1 MKTHISTLL
10 LLAALG
16 LGNTAYAQ
24 KEAPHGPLHAPM
36 KPDTLKKYYVDLD
49 NDGVV
54 DVLDECPN
62 TPKGVKVDLLGCE
75 VDSDNDGV
83 PDSKD
88 MCPNSP
94 AGAKVNLVGCVGDD
108 DQDGVPNDRDAC
120 PHTRLG
126 KKVDAKGCAD
136 EGVPARVETKAV
148 EETPVMSEPM
158 KEVEHGHAVHISL
171 HLHFPTGE
179 YHLTPAQKR
188 KIRDAFAELK
198 ALDGDQVLLIEGH
211 TDAIGC
217 QDDNLKLSW
226 NRAEAVRQFLVK
238 EHYLPKEK
246 IYIIGWGENKPV
258 ADNTTPDGRAQ
269 NRRVDLS
276 VANPAD
282 LPAEA
287 VHVIPDDM
295 RGYVR
300 RPGRC
305 PLPDSQ

>member
-1 MKTHISTLL
+1 MKGTTTLSVL
-10 LLAALG
+10 LTMILSGAG
-16 LGNTAYAQ
+16 YAQ
-24 KEAPHGPLHAPM
+24 TDEPHAPLKAPM

-49 NDGVV
+49 RDGVV

-75 VDSDNDGV
+75 IDSDNDGV

-94 AGAKVNLVGCVGDD
+94 AGTKVNLVGCVGDD

-120 PHTRLG
+120 PHTILG
-126 KKVDAKGCAD
+126 KKVDAKGCAHD
-136 EGVPARVETKAV
+136 DVSSHAQAAPL
-148 EETPVMSEPM
+148 EEAPLESKPL
-158 KEVEHGHAVHISL
+158 KEVEHGDAVTVSL
-171 HLHFPTGE
+171 HLRFPTGE
-179 YHLTPAQKR
+179 YHLSAAQKQ
-188 KIRDAFAELK
+188 KIRDAFAKLK
-198 ALDGDQVLLIEGH
+198 ALEGDQVLLIEGH

-226 NRAEAVRQFLVK
+226 NRAEAVRQFLVN
-238 EHYLPKEK
+238 ERYLPASK
-246 IYIIGWGENKPV
+246 IYIVGWGENKPV
-258 ADNTTPDGRAQ
+258 ADNYDVAGRAQ
-269 NRRVDLS
+269 NRRVDMS
-276 VANPAD
+276 VVSPDA

-287 VHVIPDDM
+287 VHEIPDDM

-305 PLPDSQ
+305 PLPDSK